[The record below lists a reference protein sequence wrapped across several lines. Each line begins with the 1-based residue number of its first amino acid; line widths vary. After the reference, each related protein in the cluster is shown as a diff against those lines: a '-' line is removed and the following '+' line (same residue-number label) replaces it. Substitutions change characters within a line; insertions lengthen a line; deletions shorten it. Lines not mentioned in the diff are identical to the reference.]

1 MPRHPRN
8 LISRIVVVTGFTA
21 ALGVGGCAAKPSST
35 HTLVRDA
42 NEPVAFAIDPQQRV
56 LYAERTTGAIRRI
69 NTDGHLER
77 EPLARIP
84 VSTDG
89 QRGLLGLAINGQG
102 RVFIASTEPS
112 GDRNLV
118 VRELQ
123 RDEASDGAS
132 AWRVVWTGPKTETLA
147 NGGHL
152 AFAHDG
158 SLLIGVGELAAKHLR
173 GVPSLATTTSP
184 GRIVRLDPN
193 GAAGQRPTV
202 VSAGWHNPYAF
213 AVFDNGALW
222 VADNAPGGTRER
234 IARGDT
240 PLPSEV
246 TELER
251 ELIPTALV
259 QGHDPHHAYVCFLK
273 DQSVRSIDLVAR
285 AQPSDPVTNTQC
297 SRALI
302 RLLGTSDYVLSTET
316 AVVKARIVA
325 D

>member
-8 LISRIVVVTGFTA
+8 LIPRIVVVTCFTV
-21 ALGVGGCAAKPSST
+21 ALGVGGCTSKASPSR
-35 HTLVRDA
+35 TLVRDA
-42 NEPVAFAIDPQQRV
+42 NEPVAFAIDQQQRV

-69 NTDGHLER
+69 NADGHLER

-89 QRGLLGLAINGQG
+89 QRGLLGLAIDGQG
-102 RVFIASTEPS
+102 RTFIASTEPS

-123 RDEASDGAS
+123 RGKGSDGSS

-152 AFAHDG
+152 AFAPDG
-158 SLLIGVGELAAKHLR
+158 SLLIGVGELAAQHLR
-173 GVPSLATTTSP
+173 DVPALARTTSP
-184 GRIVRLDPN
+184 GRILRLDPS
-193 GAAGQRPTV
+193 GEARQRPTV
-202 VSAGWHNPYAF
+202 VSAGWHNPFAF
-213 AVFDNGALW
+213 AVFDDGALW

-246 TELER
+246 TELEQ

-259 QGHDPHHAYVCFLK
+259 QGHDSRHAYVCFLK
-273 DQSVRSIDLVAR
+273 DQSVRSIDLQAR
-285 AQPSDPVTNTQC
+285 SQPSPPVAKTQC

-302 RLLGTSDYVLSTET
+302 RVPGTNDYVLSTEA
-316 AVVKARIVA
+316 AVVKTRIA
-325 D
+325 AN